1 MSVSYDL
8 FTQAFLSKIEDRDL
22 LQLSGY
28 DAQAEVDGYMK
39 RSCAR
44 FNKVCHY
51 DLTNR
56 DDNIREFLIDIP
68 SSEIDDI
75 VDIVTEGMVVQ
86 WLKPQFYRA
95 EHYKN
100 VLNTRDFTSYSEAEL
115 LYRVTNAYETSRKN
129 FTFMVRQYSYDYGDI
144 TDLHI

>member
-8 FTQAFLSKIEDRDL
+8 FTSAFLSKIEDRDL

-28 DAQAEVDGYMK
+28 DAQEEVDGYMK

-44 FNKVCHY
+44 FNKICHY
-51 DLTNR
+51 DLTDR
-56 DDNIREFLIDIP
+56 DDNIREFMIDIP
-68 SSEIDDI
+68 DDEIDDI
-75 VDIVTEGMVVQ
+75 VDIVTEGMIVQ
-86 WLKPQFYRA
+86 WLKPQFFRA

-115 LYRVTNAYETSRKN
+115 LYRVTNAYETARKN
-129 FTFMVRQYSYDYGDI
+129 FTFMMRQYSYDYGDL
-144 TDLHI
+144 TDLSL